1 MGFVMAGY
9 PVRCGLRSI
18 VPAILAL
25 FIAGSAASTALAM
38 TGPLPVTRLGPE
50 TTVAKAKDGYSGR
63 LSVEPVH
70 GPAGTPAK
78 VSGSGLPAN
87 SELQLLW
94 RTAKGRWKVNGPY
107 YLGREYK
114 PVSYRIAKVRTDA
127 AGAFTHTFTIPEDFG
142 FSHDIIVQ
150 MPDRLFTQTAF
161 DVDMTM
167 TISPKSGPIGTPITV
182 DVKGIGW
189 RYLQNSWMLLYDN
202 KFTGWISAVTTGG
215 SARFTIPAT
224 GRPGVHIIESMHGA
238 FTFPYRNTQQNPMP
252 GQPLFALKFT
262 ITPGK
267 PVLPPPP
274 ERQVQTSV
282 RGLPPDGELKVTPRF
297 SGIHR
302 PVVVTGAGFKPG
314 KTYKLNWGSV
324 AGNRITPGGWSGKS
338 QVIASA
344 KADSSGKLSFRFKVP
359 DDLGGSH
366 EVSVKDDGREAKGS
380 HWIAPTA
387 FPLTKTRGPAGTP
400 FNIHLK
406 GIGWSETANIYAI
419 VYDNAYTGYACGF
432 NSQGDIEIF
441 MKATGDPG
449 WHFIDLYP
457 AIYKGKERARR
468 NFQIPQLTYKADH
481 PGEDLPAFRFAF
493 EVMEEKN
500 AAAAR

>member
-9 PVRCGLRSI
+9 RVRFGLRCI
-18 VPAILAL
+18 VLAILSL
-25 FIAGSAASTALAM
+25 CVAGSAASTALAM
-38 TGPLPVTRLGPE
+38 TDPLPVTRLGPE
-50 TTVAKAKDGYSGR
+50 TAVAKAKDGYSGR

-114 PVSYRIAKVRTDA
+114 PVAYQIATVRTDA

-150 MPDRLFTQTAF
+150 TPGRLFTQTAF
-161 DVDMTM
+161 DIDMTM
-167 TISPKSGPIGTPITV
+167 TISPKSGPVGTPITV

-262 ITPGK
+262 VTPGK

-297 SGIHR
+297 SGIHQ
-302 PVVVTGAGFKPG
+302 PVAVTGAGFKPG

-344 KADSSGKLSFRFKVP
+344 KADSSGMLSFRFKAP
-359 DDLGGSH
+359 DELGGSH
-366 EVSVKDDGREAKGS
+366 EVSVKDDERDAKGS
-380 HWIAPTA
+380 DWIAPTA
-387 FPLTKTRGPAGTP
+387 FPLTKSRGPAGTP

-406 GIGWSETANIYAI
+406 GIGWSETANIYTI
-419 VYDNAYTGYACGF
+419 VYDNA
-432 NSQGDIEIF
+432 
-441 MKATGDPG
+441 
-449 WHFIDLYP
+449 
-457 AIYKGKERARR
+457 
-468 NFQIPQLTYKADH
+468 
-481 PGEDLPAFRFAF
+481 
-493 EVMEEKN
+493 
-500 AAAAR
+500 